1 MKPSDDSLDPLL
13 EEKLSV
19 LLTVAPRDPGAAARG
34 RANYLSQAGS
44 LKTAVSESSQRRHK
58 RWMSSFL
65 TIFSRREHSPMLATL
80 TSILMIVS
88 ILLGGTGVTVY
99 AAQDS
104 LPDQPLYGVK
114 TWSEDFRVV
123 LTNDLQSKLNLDLEL
138 ANRRV
143 EEMVALSASGV
154 TSSDALLARL
164 ENHLNQ
170 TLHLAAGLD
179 DDCFAPAM
187 EKVRQTMQ
195 IQERELIQAQVQAA
209 TPAEAQL
216 ARARDMIQARLRL
229 VEDGLQDPL
238 AFRERLRTREQLQIR
253 QETCTPTGEG
263 NQQQLQQ
270 RGPSQTQ
277 AGESFGPGPHM
288 TITPTP
294 GGGYGPGPGPNSTAT
309 PGSGSGYGPGPYV
322 TGTPTPGSGYGPGP
336 GPQPSATPQS
346 GAGNGSGPGPTAESG
361 GPQGPGPNPSGDG
374 NGQGGSASQET
385 SGAGSGNG
393 GGGGRP

>member
-1 MKPSDDSLDPLL
+1 M
-13 EEKLSV
+13 
-19 LLTVAPRDPGAAARG
+19 
-34 RANYLSQAGS
+34 
-44 LKTAVSESSQRRHK
+44 
-58 RWMSSFL
+58 
-65 TIFSRREHSPMLATL
+65 IATL

-88 ILLGGTGVTVY
+88 VLLGGTGITVY

-114 TWSEDFRVV
+114 TWSEDFRVI
-123 LTNDLQSKLNLDLEL
+123 LTNNLQSKLDLGLEL
-138 ANRRV
+138 ADRRV
-143 EEMVALSASGV
+143 EEMVALSSSGV
-154 TSSDALLARL
+154 TPPDAVLARL

-179 DDCFAPAM
+179 EDCFASAM
-187 EKVRQTMQ
+187 EKVRQAMQ
-195 IQERELIQAQVQAA
+195 IQEQALIHAQVQAA

-216 ARARDMIQARLRL
+216 IRARDMIQAQLRL

-263 NQQQLQQ
+263 NQQQKQQ

-294 GGGYGPGPGPNSTAT
+294 GSGYGPGPGPYA
-309 PGSGSGYGPGPYV
+309 

-346 GAGNGSGPGPTAESG
+346 GARNGSGPGPTTESG
-361 GPQGPGPNPSGDG
+361 GPQGPGPNPADGSGGHNSPGPNPAEDS
-374 NGQGGSASQET
+374 NGQGGPTSQET
-385 SGAGSGNG
+385 QGSGSGNG
-393 GGGGRP
+393 GGHGRP

>member
-1 MKPSDDSLDPLL
+1 
-13 EEKLSV
+13 
-19 LLTVAPRDPGAAARG
+19 
-34 RANYLSQAGS
+34 
-44 LKTAVSESSQRRHK
+44 
-58 RWMSSFL
+58 
-65 TIFSRREHSPMLATL
+65 MLATL

-154 TSSDALLARL
+154 TPSDALLARL

-263 NQQQLQQ
+263 NQQQMQQ

-336 GPQPSATPQS
+336 GPQPSATPKS

>member
-1 MKPSDDSLDPLL
+1 
-13 EEKLSV
+13 
-19 LLTVAPRDPGAAARG
+19 
-34 RANYLSQAGS
+34 
-44 LKTAVSESSQRRHK
+44 
-58 RWMSSFL
+58 
-65 TIFSRREHSPMLATL
+65 MLATL

-88 ILLGGTGVTVY
+88 ILLGGTGITVY

-114 TWSEDFRVV
+114 TWSEDFRGV

-143 EEMVALSASGV
+143 EEMVVLSASGV
-154 TSSDALLARL
+154 TPSDAVLARL

-229 VEDGLQDPL
+229 VEDGLQDPV
-238 AFRERLRTREQLQIR
+238 AFRERLRTREQLQIH

-263 NQQQLQQ
+263 NQQQMQQ

-309 PGSGSGYGPGPYV
+309 PGSG
-322 TGTPTPGSGYGPGP
+322 YGPGP
-336 GPQPSATPQS
+336 GPQHSATPQS
-346 GAGNGSGPGPTAESG
+346 GAGNGPGPGPTSDSG
-361 GPQGPGPNPSGDG
+361 GSMDPGPNSSDGSGGHNSPGPNPSGDG
-374 NGQGGSASQET
+374 NNQGGSASQET

>member
-1 MKPSDDSLDPLL
+1 MNPSDDSLDPRL

-44 LKTAVSESSQRRHK
+44 LKTAVSESSQRRHR

-88 ILLGGTGVTVY
+88 ILLGGTGITVY

-114 TWSEDFRVV
+114 TWSEDFRVG

-154 TSSDALLARL
+154 TPSDVVLARL
-164 ENHLNQ
+164 ENHLDQ

-179 DDCFAPAM
+179 DDGFAPAM

-229 VEDGLQDPL
+229 VEDGLQDPV

-263 NQQQLQQ
+263 NQQRQQ
-270 RGPSQTQ
+270 QGGPVQTQ
-277 AGESFGPGPHM
+277 ASEGFD
-288 TITPTP
+288 
-294 GGGYGPGPGPNSTAT
+294 PGPNSSAT
-309 PGSGSGYGPGPYV
+309 LGSGSGYDPGPYV
-322 TGTPTPGSGYGPGP
+322 TGAPTPGSGYGPGP
-336 GPQPSATPQS
+336 DPQPSAAPQS
-346 GAGNGSGPGPTAESG
+346 GAGNSSDPGPTAESG
-361 GPQGPGPNPSGDG
+361 GPQDPGPNPPDGSGGHNSPGPNPSGDG
-374 NGQGGSASQET
+374 NNQGGSASQET
-385 SGAGSGNG
+385 SGGGSGNG